1 MKYFSKNNID
11 ELDHL
16 YKINL
21 VNSCSGYKSANLIGT
36 QDNLGKTNVA
46 IFSSVIHMGSNPPIF
61 GVLFRPTSVPRN
73 TYENITETGLY
84 TINHIHEGI
93 ILEAHHTS
101 AKYTKEQS
109 EFDVTSLE
117 KEYKNEFNAP
127 FVKGSPLQ
135 MGLKFIEEYEIKA
148 NGTILLVGEIQHL
161 YINNELLLDDG
172 FVDLSKGK
180 TVAING
186 LDGYVIPTLKMR
198 LDYQRPKKI

>member
-1 MKYFSKNNID
+1 
-11 ELDHL
+11 
-16 YKINL
+16 
-21 VNSCSGYKSANLIGT
+21 
-36 QDNLGKTNVA
+36 
-46 IFSSVIHMGSNPPIF
+46 MGSNPPIF

-73 TYENITETGLY
+73 TYENIKETGLY

-101 AKYTKEQS
+101 AKYAKEQS

-198 LDYQRPKKI
+198 LDYQRPEKI